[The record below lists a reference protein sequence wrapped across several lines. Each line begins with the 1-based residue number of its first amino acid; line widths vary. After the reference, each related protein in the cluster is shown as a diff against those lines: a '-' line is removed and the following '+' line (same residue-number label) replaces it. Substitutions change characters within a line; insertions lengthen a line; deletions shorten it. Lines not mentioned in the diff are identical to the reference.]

1 MPCVRIK
8 KDRHQQAIFSDIKFD
23 LTLKGLFQKTGNML
37 WLFLIAI
44 WKLLNNTNQTLILL
58 NTLKK
63 NLQGYMYN
71 VRFLN
76 HDIQFMRESFL
87 RANFCVVECI

>member
-1 MPCVRIK
+1 M
-8 KDRHQQAIFSDIKFD
+8 AIFDSYLELPKYSS
-23 LTLKGLFQKTGNML
+23 NH
-37 WLFLIAI
+37 
-44 WKLLNNTNQTLILL
+44 TNQTLILL

-76 HDIQFMRESFL
+76 HDIQFMRESYL

>member
-1 MPCVRIK
+1 M
-8 KDRHQQAIFSDIKFD
+8 AIFDS
-23 LTLKGLFQKTGNML
+23 
-37 WLFLIAI
+37 FLEIA
-44 WKLLNNTNQTLILL
+44 KYSYTNQTLILL

-76 HDIQFMRESFL
+76 HDIQFMRESYL